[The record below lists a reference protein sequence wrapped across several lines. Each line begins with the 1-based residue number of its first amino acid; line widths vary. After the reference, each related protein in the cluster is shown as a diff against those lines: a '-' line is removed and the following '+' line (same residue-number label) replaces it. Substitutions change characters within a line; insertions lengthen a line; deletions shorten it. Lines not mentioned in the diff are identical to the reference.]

1 VSEEATAFTGRESA
15 FWIAAEVFWDDPALD
30 DRARDWGRTSMA
42 AVMPFATEGRYV
54 NDVMEAGEAE
64 DVYGNAKYERLVALK
79 RAWDPENVFRL
90 NQNVQ
95 P

>member
-1 VSEEATAFTGRESA
+1 
-15 FWIAAEVFWDDPALD
+15 
-30 DRARDWGRTSMA
+30 MA
-42 AVMPFATEGRYV
+42 AVMPYATEGRYV

-64 DVYGNAKYERLVALK
+64 DVYGNTKYERLVELK
-79 RAWDPENVFRL
+79 RGWDPENVFRL